1 MKIKTIASA
10 EKLPDDIKSGVPKPE
25 LEEEDRITLHNVTSS
40 LYNKPVVKEAM
51 DKAIQ
56 AVCIALGVDL
66 PGKGKR
72 VRKGKEEKEDK
83 ETAVVEAPEAKQP
96 EAPTPKESEVEE
108 VEEIEE
114 KEEDDEETDFDGFGS
129 DDDDDV
135 DDVQPTVELDSEEE
149 VDEEDGFSRYSHLL
163 GSSSE
168 DDSDADDDDLDR
180 FAKYRGTETVNLDDI
195 SVSGSASEGESN
207 SDDEIPK
214 QRQPSLSSSPEPQK
228 KKVKKIDSKTA
239 KTIPTGS
246 TFLPTLMGGYISGSE
261 SASDIDVAPTT
272 KRRGQRARR
281 AIWEKKYGS
290 SAKHL
295 VDAAMANNRDN
306 GWDMKRGA
314 VGADDGRRTP
324 WKKGVSNPFDKNA
337 NVDSAPPPRRK
348 GGNSRGDSRQHQQYQ
363 QQQQQYQAPPRPP
376 PKKDDEG
383 ALHPSWE
390 ARKKAKESQKG
401 TAFAGAKITFD

>member
-1 MKIKTIASA
+1 MKIKTIANA
-10 EKLPDDIKSGVPKPE
+10 EKLPEEIKKGVPKPE

-56 AVCIALGVDL
+56 AMCIALGVDL
-66 PGKGKR
+66 PEKGKR
-72 VRKGKEEKEDK
+72 VRKGKDDKDEKEPEPI
-83 ETAVVEAPEAKQP
+83 ETPIPEVKQSK
-96 EAPTPKESEVEE
+96 APKEVENDE
-108 VEEIEE
+108 
-114 KEEDDEETDFDGFGS
+114 DEETDFDGFGT

-135 DDVQPTVELDSEEE
+135 EPTVELDSEAEI
-149 VDEEDGFSRYSHLL
+149 DEEDGFSKYNHLL

-195 SVSGSASEGESN
+195 SVSGSAPEDSSDSE
-207 SDDEIPK
+207 DENIK
-214 QRQPSLSSSPEPQK
+214 QRQPSISSSPEPQK

-261 SASDIDVAPTT
+261 SASDIDVAPTK

-314 VGADDGRRTP
+314 VGADGGRKTP

-337 NVDSAPPPRRK
+337 NADSAPPPRRK
-348 GGNSRGDSRQHQQYQ
+348 GGNSRADNRQQQQQY
-363 QQQQQYQAPPRPP
+363 QQQYQAPPRPP

-383 ALHPSWE
+383 PLHPSWE
-390 ARKKAKESQKG
+390 ARKKAKDAQKS